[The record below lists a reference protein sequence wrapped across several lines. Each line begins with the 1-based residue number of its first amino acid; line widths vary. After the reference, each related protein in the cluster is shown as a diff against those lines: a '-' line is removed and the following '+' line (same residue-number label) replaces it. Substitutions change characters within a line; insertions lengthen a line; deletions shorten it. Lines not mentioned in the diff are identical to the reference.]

1 MRLTR
6 LAAALVLFA
15 AACAPVSA
23 PPAGP
28 APAASPARAAGTGQ
42 AMVSAANPLAVDAG
56 LQVLRAGGNAVDA
69 AVAIQTVLGLVEPQ
83 SSGLGGGAFMLVY
96 DPRSRQVTAY
106 DGRET
111 APASATERL
120 FLDERGRP
128 MPFSAAVLSGR
139 STGVPGAVALLAR
152 AHRERGRRSWASLFE
167 PGVRL
172 ADAGFTVSPRL
183 SGFINSQAPQA
194 LTPDMTAYF
203 TRPDGRRSRAGDTLR
218 NPAYAATLRRLAAQ
232 GADAFYRGPIGA
244 AVVDRVRRDG
254 GGLTTDDLAA
264 YRANANPALCRPWRV
279 EYVICSA
286 PPPASGVGLL
296 QLLALLDRT
305 DIDLEPQ
312 TARGWYLFAEASRL
326 MYADRD
332 RWVADPAFVPVPV
345 EGLLDP
351 AYVRARA
358 RLIGPRAA
366 STVTAGTPPGAPASR
381 GADAT
386 REPAGTSHFVVVDS
400 DGMVVSMTTTV
411 ESLFGSG
418 RMAAGFVL
426 NNQLTDFSF
435 SPVVDGVPAANA
447 PGPRKRPRSSMSP
460 VIVLDRQGRFV
471 GALGSPGGSS
481 IIAYN
486 AKALV
491 GWLAWGLPIQQAV
504 DLPNVVARGDR
515 VSTEFDRMPAPTI
528 EGLRALGLQLPAN
541 PGGENSGI
549 HAVIVRDGALEGA
562 ADPRREG
569 VARRP

>member
-1 MRLTR
+1 MRLPR
-6 LAAALVLFA
+6 FAAALVLFA
-15 AACAPVSA
+15 SACAPVSA
-23 PPAGP
+23 PPVRSAAP
-28 APAASPARAAGTGQ
+28 PAAPAAAGQ
-42 AMVSAANPLAVDAG
+42 AMVSAANPLAVEAG

-69 AVAIQTVLGLVEPQ
+69 AVAVQTVLGLVEPQ

-96 DPRSRQVTAY
+96 DPRSRRVTAY

-111 APASATERL
+111 APASVTERL
-120 FLDERGRP
+120 FLGDDGRP
-128 MPFSAAVLSGR
+128 LPFREAVLSGR

-152 AHRERGRRSWASLFE
+152 AHRENGRRPWASLFE

-183 SGFINSQAPQA
+183 SGFINSSAPQA
-194 LTPDMTAYF
+194 QTPDMTAYF
-203 TRPDGRRSRAGDTLR
+203 TRPDGRRYQAGDTLR
-218 NPAYAATLRRLAAQ
+218 NTAYAATLRRLAAE

-254 GGLTTDDLAA
+254 GGLTTADLQG

-279 EYVICSA
+279 EYVVCSA

-296 QLLALLDRT
+296 QLLALLERT
-305 DIDLEPQ
+305 DIEREPQ
-312 TARGWYLFAEASRL
+312 TVRGWYLFAEASRL

-332 RWVADPAFVPVPV
+332 RWVADPAFVRVPV
-345 EGLLDP
+345 DGLLDP
-351 AYVRARA
+351 AYVASRA
-358 RLIGPRAA
+358 RLIGARPAP
-366 STVTAGTPPGAPASR
+366 TVTAGTPPGAPAP
-381 GADAT
+381 GAADAT
-386 REPAGTSHFVVVDS
+386 REPAGTSHFVVVDA

-418 RMAAGFVL
+418 RMAGGFVL

-447 PGPRKRPRSSMSP
+447 PAPGKRPRSSMSP
-460 VIVLDRQGRFV
+460 VVVLDRQGRFV
-471 GALGSPGGSS
+471 GALGSPGGTS

-491 GWLAWGLPIQQAV
+491 GWLAWNLPVQQAV

-515 VSTEFDRMPAPTI
+515 VSTEYDRMPPAFVS
-528 EGLRALGLQLPAN
+528 GLRALGLNLPATS
-541 PGGENSGI
+541 GGENSGL
-549 HAVIVRDGALEGA
+549 HAVVVGPDGALQGA